1 MEWYLKVIRNYAG
14 FSGRARRKE
23 YWIFALFNMIII
35 FGLNFLAGIVMGASE
50 DGGMMATSFLGGL
63 YGLAVFLPS
72 LAVIVRRLHDT
83 GKSGWYYL
91 WIFVPL
97 IGLILVF
104 IALVKD
110 SDPGENK
117 YGPNPK
123 MEGVSAV

>member
-23 YWIFALFNMIII
+23 YWMFALFNLIII

>member
-23 YWIFALFNMIII
+23 YWMFALFNMIII

>member
-14 FSGRARRKE
+14 FSGRAPRME
-23 YWIFALFNMIII
+23 YWMFEGINVVIIVGLKILVVLFESSDD
-35 FGLNFLAGIVMGASE
+35 GIL
-50 DGGMMATSFLGGL
+50 MAIYLL
-63 YGLAVFLPS
+63 YRLAVFLPTQ
-72 LAVIVRRLHDT
+72 AVIIRRLHDT

-97 IGLILVF
+97 IGDILIL
-104 IALVKD
+104 IALLKD